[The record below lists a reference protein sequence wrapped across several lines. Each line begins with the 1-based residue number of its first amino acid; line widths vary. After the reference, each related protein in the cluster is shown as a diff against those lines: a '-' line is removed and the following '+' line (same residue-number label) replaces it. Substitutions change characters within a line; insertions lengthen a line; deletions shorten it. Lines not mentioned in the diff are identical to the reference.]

1 MVVLVVGGGMRER
14 NRKQDKNESREPE
27 DFVEE
32 SGGMMMRKIAIT
44 STGMSRVEKAA
55 EYISFWWMHTAGTN
69 IYLYM
74 YLPTKLP
81 FYIHARSESG

>member
-1 MVVLVVGGGMRER
+1 MVVLVVGGEIRER

-44 STGMSRVEKAA
+44 SARMSRVEKAA
-55 EYISFWWMHTAGTN
+55 EYISLFLVDAHSRHKHIFIYVLTNQTTFLHTRT
-69 IYLYM
+69 
-74 YLPTKLP
+74 
-81 FYIHARSESG
+81 